1 MTNSK
6 ELLDKF
12 NKELQNINFGKTPSK
27 LYDPI
32 YYALSVGGKRLRPTL
47 CLMASE
53 LYGGKY
59 EDTINAA
66 IGVELFHNFTLLH
79 DDMMDKAEM
88 RRGKP
93 VVHVKWTENI
103 ALLSGDAMSVIA
115 YKYVSKTPINLKDT
129 LDVFS
134 DTALKI
140 CEGQQYDMNF
150 ETMAEVTEEQY
161 LKMIQLKTAVL
172 LAASLKM
179 GAVIAN
185 ANNDEREKIYK
196 FGENLGMAF
205 QLQDDLLD
213 VYGDPKIFGKNIGGD
228 IVSNKKTYLLIK
240 ALEIANEEQKKEL
253 NSWLRTAGTNPN
265 EKINAVKKIY
275 NQIGI
280 REHSLELMNKYFD
293 YAFEIFETIKV
304 EDKKK
309 EILRNYALSMKKRN
323 Y

>member
-150 ETMAEVTEEQY
+150 ETMAEFTEEQY